1 MNPFVELAKKAVET
15 FIKTGK
21 KIEPIAPVPAE
32 MKKRAGV
39 FVSIYK
45 KGNVVTTPRN
55 LSPVIQE
62 PSPEQLSDGVL
73 RPQTQPQLR
82 GCIGTYLPTKKN
94 IAEEII
100 FNAIAA
106 ATADPRFPPVS
117 EEELSQLTYSVDI
130 LSTPKEVKS
139 VAELNPQKYGI
150 ILVQGGKRGLLLP
163 KLPGIEAVEQQIKIT
178 ALKAGIDLTQP
189 LKIYRFTTVR
199 ER

>member
-21 KIEPIAPVPAE
+21 KIEPIAPVPTE

-45 KGNVVTTPRN
+45 KGNALTKPSN
-55 LSPVIQE
+55 LSPATQK
-62 PSPEQLSDGVL
+62 PSSEQLSDGIWH
-73 RPQTQPQLR
+73 PQTPILR

-106 ATADPRFPPVS
+106 ATQDPRFPPVS
-117 EEELSQLTYSVDI
+117 EEELPHLSYSVDV
-130 LSTPKEVKS
+130 LSTLQKVKNIG
-139 VAELNPQKYGI
+139 ELDPQKYGI
-150 ILVQGGKRGLLLP
+150 ILVQGSKKGLLLP
-163 KLPGIEAVEQQIKIT
+163 NLPGVKSVEQQLKIT
-178 ALKAGIDLTQP
+178 ALKAGIRNLNSVR
-189 LKIYRFTTVR
+189 IYKFTVR
-199 ER
+199 RYKN